1 MDYIV
6 DDVSIPNYA
15 RINWHGYRVDEVVYD
30 KDTVWKAPRK
40 SIAIYVGESS
50 TIIRVLSKD
59 ILFSVGL
66 DDNSMAAWDSDFID
80 SENALFEVGQV
91 YVIKSKS
98 GTVETELFEFKPDT
112 VNKWYLYDVTTVGI
126 PFLTVSIDGYKNI
139 TVKTSETY
147 GKLPWK
153 YVIKCNGT
161 DVATVAANTLL
172 DTTVNLPNAINN
184 KNNKITIDI
193 YKSTYNTRIYY
204 TYDICTIDSKD
215 SKRFAISRTIA
226 NTVWDASLY
235 KRDDRV
241 GGDDV
246 YLYATTAVT
255 YKSGDLFSDS
265 CPYCYGYGYSGFPEY
280 PGSAYTLTTAVGAS
294 KPVMSDS
301 NYLFIQN
308 YYNRTGSTSLY
319 EDSRYIGP
327 NTNVS
332 FGVNTRTM
340 CDVGPQSD
348 NGHRIINRIY
358 SPDGIMVYD
367 STISSYGSSSWTAEV
382 EIAYIHIEF
391 KEMN

>member
-6 DDVSIPNYA
+6 DNVSIPDYA
-15 RINWHGYRVDEVVYD
+15 RINWHGYRVDEVVYN

-40 SIAIYVGESS
+40 SIAIYVGEDS

-66 DDNSMAAWDSDFID
+66 DDNSMATWDNDFID

-91 YVIKSKS
+91 YIIKSKS
-98 GTVETELFEFKPDT
+98 GTIETELFEFKPDT
-112 VNKWYLYDVTTVGI
+112 VNKWYLYDITTVGI
-126 PFLTVSIDGYKNI
+126 PFLTVSIDGSKNI

-147 GKLPWK
+147 GRLPWK

-172 DTTVNLPNAINN
+172 DTTVNLPNAIHN
-184 KNNKITIDI
+184 KNNKITVDI
-193 YKSTYNTRIYY
+193 YKSTYSTGVYY
-204 TYDICTIDSKD
+204 TYDICTIDPND

-226 NTVWDASLY
+226 KTVWDASLY
-235 KRDDRV
+235 KYDDRI

-265 CPYCYGYGYSGFPEY
+265 CPYCYGYGRSWENSSTY
-280 PGSAYTLTTAVGAS
+280 PYTLTTIVGAS

-301 NYLFIQN
+301 NYLFLQN
-308 YYNRTGSTSLY
+308 SYTRSGGAISLY

-327 NTNVS
+327 NTDVS

-340 CDVGPQSD
+340 SDVYPQYD
-348 NGHRIINRIY
+348 DGHYILNRIY
-358 SPDGIMVYD
+358 SPDGTMVYD
-367 STISSYGSSSWTAEV
+367 SNISSYGAESWTDEV
-382 EIAYIHIEF
+382 EITYTHIEF
-391 KEMN
+391 KEMI